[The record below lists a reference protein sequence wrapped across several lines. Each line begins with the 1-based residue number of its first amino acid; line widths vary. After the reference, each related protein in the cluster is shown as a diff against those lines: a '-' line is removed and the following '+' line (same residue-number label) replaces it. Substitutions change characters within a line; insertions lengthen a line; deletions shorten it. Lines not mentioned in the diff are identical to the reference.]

1 MSADRGEQNEGEV
14 ANQTHREAAWLPQVR
29 FHDLRH
35 TAAVLMLDSGLP
47 INVVSQVLGHK
58 DPAMNPRRYAHTL
71 SDYQQMAADLID
83 TYGF

>member
-1 MSADRGEQNEGEV
+1 
-14 ANQTHREAAWLPQVR
+14 
-29 FHDLRH
+29 
-35 TAAVLMLDSGLP
+35 MLDSDLP

-71 SDYQQMAADLID
+71 SDDQQMAADLID